1 MTSEASPA
9 LDERSTALEFAL
21 RPILR
26 RELSKLAVPRWKRIL
41 DLVVG
46 SAAFVLLSP
55 LMLLVACLVRLESH
69 GPALFRQTRVGH
81 GGRLFTMLKFRTM
94 YQLSRG
100 EGDFA
105 QREAY
110 YRELAG
116 SAEKDPETE
125 LFRPRA
131 DPRVTPV
138 GRALRLLSIDELPQ
152 LVNVLRG
159 EMSLVGPRP
168 ALLWEA
174 QALTAEQWRR
184 HAVPPGMTGLWQV
197 YARNRVSS
205 LDMIRLD
212 LEYVDRLS
220 IWLDLRL
227 LLLTPR
233 AVLFDRH
240 TR

>member
-1 MTSEASPA
+1 MTSEVSPA
-9 LDERSTALEFAL
+9 LDERSTVHGFPL

-26 RELSKLAVPRWKRIL
+26 QDLSRLDVPRWKRIL

-46 SAAFVLLSP
+46 GAAFVLLSP
-55 LMLLVACLVRLESH
+55 LMLLVACLVRSTSP

-81 GGRLFTMLKFRTM
+81 GGRLFTMFKFRTM
-94 YQLSRG
+94 YQSFREEHDLS
-100 EGDFA
+100 

-110 YRELAG
+110 YRELVG
-116 SAEKDPETE
+116 SAEPDSATA
-125 LFRPRA
+125 LFRPRV
-131 DPRVTPV
+131 DPRVTPL
-138 GRALRLLSIDELPQ
+138 GRLLRLFSIDELPQ

-197 YARNRVSS
+197 FGRNRVSS

-220 IWLDLRL
+220 IRLDLRL